1 MLVGLGRP
9 GVSFNGVRTHVLVP
23 PLLAL
28 LASCSSSSAEGAPMP
43 VPLVSSTQAIAQT
56 PSRLL
61 IPENIPPG
69 AATAIF
75 EYFRLLNLAL
85 ETGRTTELEAFVAW
99 DCPSLTPVPAIHAI
113 YRDGLLIGAKDQI
126 LRMSLISKDQ
136 DGATVQVESVRSQ
149 ATQVTNSTG
158 TRTILAEHRNTT
170 DFILENFSDVW
181 LLMSSKLPQ

>member
-1 MLVGLGRP
+1 MPVGLGRP
-9 GVSFNGVRTHVLVP
+9 RVSFNVVRIHALA
-23 PLLAL
+23 PLLFAL
-28 LASCSSSSAEGAPMP
+28 LTSCSSLSRGGAPMP

-56 PSRLL
+56 PSHLL

-85 ETGRTTELEAFVAW
+85 ETGRTTDLEEFVAW
-99 DCPSLTPVPAIHAI
+99 DCPCLTPVPAIHAI
-113 YRDGLLIGAKDQI
+113 YRDGLLIGAKDRI

-136 DGATVQVESVRSQ
+136 AGATIQVESVRSK

-158 TRTILAEHRNTT
+158 KRTILAEHRNTT